1 MPRRRRA
8 RGGWVLRDVSDLTGG
23 ERLRLISHLLP
34 ISDYCLLL
42 LLRVRHVYLAKNA
55 GIVRDVK

>member
-1 MPRRRRA
+1 MPRRSRA
-8 RGGWVLRDVSDLTGG
+8 RAGWVLRDVSDLVGG

-34 ISDYCLLL
+34 ITVYCLLL
-42 LLRVRHVYLAKNA
+42 LLRVRHVYLAKNT